1 MRPVPGKYSVIKN
14 LTFSYKIIE
23 FSKYGMKVQMNF
35 TNYLAVS
42 VNDDPDWVEV

>member
-1 MRPVPGKYSVIKN
+1 
-14 LTFSYKIIE
+14 
-23 FSKYGMKVQMNF
+23 MKVQMNF